1 MEIIFRPMS
10 YDTRMNPVNR
20 ASGYVRSLEADTVS
34 VTANPMP
41 GSPLSHVVDQL
52 NLDKARIHR
61 AAVKSN
67 RHSKI
72 AVLESM
78 TPRIFLIPKTTG
90 DKDAAEV
97 IDALIENAAECES
110 EVLNFTHYGLIRG
123 DVPEAEVT
131 SIFVRF
137 AEKSPE
143 SKLKVI
149 VWDVDARHVQTFRS
163 LHEKHFVGR
172 RQ

>member
-1 MEIIFRPMS
+1 MEIIFRPMA
-10 YDTRMNPVNR
+10 YDTRMNPINR
-20 ASGYVRSLEADTVS
+20 MFGYVRSLESDTVS

-41 GSPLSHVVDQL
+41 GSPLSIVVDQL
-52 NLDKARIHR
+52 NLDRARIHK

-90 DKDAAEV
+90 DKEASAI

-123 DVPEAEVT
+123 NVPEAEVT
-131 SIFVRF
+131 SIFERF
-137 AEKSPE
+137 AEKSHE
-143 SKLKVI
+143 SKIKVI

-163 LHEKHFVGR
+163 LHQKHFLGR